1 MLHIEVTEKGLNEEG
16 NFLRDGIIKFQ
27 ENGYQVWMDDFGSG
41 YSSFNVLKDYDF
53 DVLKLDM
60 KFLADFEKNENAHI
74 IIASIVTMAK
84 KLGVRTVTEGV
95 ETKEQWEFLKSIGCD
110 MGQGYFFNRPAPLE
124 QIWESMTAKRRG
136 NEELTN
142 RSYYDAIDRIDL
154 MGSNPFSYERRK
166 QLDQGLPLAIA
177 ELRNGSYRFLKA
189 TPGFVKLIR
198 TLGVK
203 SVKECEE
210 LFNDNN
216 SNINKQI
223 NRLLENS
230 TQTGEVS
237 EIDFVM
243 NGNYANISV
252 RYIDQEANSTAF
264 LLEVANLSPNRN
276 LARSKKREE
285 AMRFI
290 YSLFDRVE
298 LINLSEGTIENIYRN
313 NMHTSSILRGGTI
326 KEVVDNYGQENIH
339 PDDIAKFRKFYDEN
353 TMEER
358 IKAEGARSIS
368 PSICGLRMKMVTT
381 VGNFT
386 V

>member
-1 MLHIEVTEKGLNEEG
+1 M
-16 NFLRDGIIKFQ
+16 
-27 ENGYQVWMDDFGSG
+27 
-41 YSSFNVLKDYDF
+41 
-53 DVLKLDM
+53 
-60 KFLADFEKNENAHI
+60 
-74 IIASIVTMAK
+74 
-84 KLGVRTVTEGV
+84 
-95 ETKEQWEFLKSIGCD
+95 
-110 MGQGYFFNRPAPLE
+110 
-124 QIWESMTAKRRG
+124 
-136 NEELTN
+136 
-142 RSYYDAIDRIDL
+142 
-154 MGSNPFSYERRK
+154 
-166 QLDQGLPLAIA
+166 PLAIA

-210 LFNDNN
+210 LFNDTN

-243 NGNYANISV
+243 NGNYANIGV

-264 LLEVANLSPNRN
+264 LLEVANLSQNRN

-298 LINLSEGTIENIYRN
+298 LINLSEGTVENLYRN
-313 NMHTSSILRGGTI
+313 NMHTSSILRGGAI
-326 KEVVDNYGQENIH
+326 KEVIDNYAKKTFTLTILPSSENFMMKI
-339 PDDIAKFRKFYDEN
+339 PWKNGLRQ
-353 TMEER
+353 R
-358 IKAEGARSIS
+358 GARSIS

-381 VGNFT
+381 IGNFT